1 MGICLCVS
9 LSLSLQLL
17 LSDLE
22 QPSPFL
28 TCSLSLR
35 LLDHPYWHGFE
46 RKYANL
52 SSDIMPLS
60 ESLQDT
66 IDRTTPLWDTNIV
79 TDLKAGKN
87 VMIMAHRN
95 SIKGILKLIDGISNE
110 DLQQVRMMSVVFIC
124 VSLCE
129 TGTGTLKVVV
139 LKLFSH
145 WTPQLLY
152 NNLSLPLTLL
162 IIFFSLFFPFLYSLG
177 GCAER
182 HSFGVQV

>member
-1 MGICLCVS
+1 MCCLYPYH
-9 LSLSLQLL
+9 LL
-17 LSDLE
+17 TI
-22 QPSPFL
+22 QYHF
-28 TCSLSLR
+28 
-35 LLDHPYWHGFE
+35 LDHPYWHGFE

-110 DLQQVRMMSVVFIC
+110 DLQQVCCSYVALWFLSSSSVF
-124 VSLCE
+124 VSYASDFHEL
-129 TGTGTLKVVV
+129 LKSSTAPV
-139 LKLFSH
+139 
-145 WTPQLLY
+145 
-152 NNLSLPLTLL
+152 
-162 IIFFSLFFPFLYSLG
+162 
-177 GCAER
+177 
-182 HSFGVQV
+182 